1 MITIFNTGEFD
12 YSDIEEEK
20 LDKPVKYDINDLID
34 VASRTARVD
43 ITKEHE
49 DEVIGEMSNFIVE
62 DGLLKADEPNN
73 LELKGMGFSP
83 VFTFDAIDRGEYY
96 EPTNIKMTKIGYTK
110 TPRTHI
116 VYNSVYTET
125 SPNEVEVENSMD
137 DTEIQKLVKRN
148 NELQEEI
155 GVLKNQNKQLSKAI
169 KDKDKEI
176 KKVKDSYSDVDEKI
190 KEYDGLK
197 EIEAN
202 YNKLISSKRDDLIHQ
217 IVGDDKEKAKK
228 LESFTL
234 EQLEFQ
240 KELMTGDSEP
250 IGLTPQNI
258 DGDVPLDD
266 GNLPPPE
273 DDNGVMDKDEMIKF
287 YEEEF
292 GEKPSFIED

>member
-1 MITIFNTGEFD
+1 MITIFNTGEFNYED
-12 YSDIEEEK
+12 SGI
-20 LDKPVKYDINDLID
+20 DKPVKYSIENLLE
-34 VASRTARVD
+34 VASRTASVN
-43 ITKEHE
+43 ITKEHT

-62 DGLLKADEPNN
+62 DGLLKSNEPNN
-73 LELKGMGFSP
+73 LDFKGKGFSP
-83 VFTFDAIDRGEYY
+83 VFNFDLIDMGDYY
-96 EPTNIKMTKIGYTK
+96 EPTNIVMSEIGLCEK
-110 TPRTHI
+110 PRTKI
-116 VYNSVYTET
+116 VYNSIKTV
-125 SPNEVEVENSMD
+125 PNGERIMD

-176 KKVKDSYSDVDEKI
+176 KEVKDSYSDVDAKV
-190 KEYDGLK
+190 KEYDALK
-197 EIEAN
+197 EIETN
-202 YNKLISSKRDDLIHQ
+202 YNKLISSKRDDLIHE

-240 KELMTGDSEP
+240 RELMNGDSNP
-250 IGLTPQNI
+250 TGLTSSQVEV
-258 DGDVPLDD
+258 DLDD
-266 GNLPPPE
+266 GNIPTPS
-273 DDNGVMDKDEMIKF
+273 DDDGAMDKDEMVKF